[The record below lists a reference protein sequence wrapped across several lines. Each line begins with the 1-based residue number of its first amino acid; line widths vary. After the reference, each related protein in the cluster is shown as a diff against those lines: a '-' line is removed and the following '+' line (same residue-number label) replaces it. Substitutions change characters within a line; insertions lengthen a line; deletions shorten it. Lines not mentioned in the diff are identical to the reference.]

1 MSTDLKQLF
10 LHSLETTNHV
20 LEKVKPYDHPLLTLL
35 KKELQNQ
42 QQMLSSILDVFNQQG
57 GNPSLDSFKQ
67 QCSVVYHAN
76 EVATSFSN
84 SWLRSVDWM
93 QPSSKGI
100 ALEVESEMKQIKKLL
115 SDAAGKIQELYG
127 KEAVKY
133 VIPTFYLP
141 A

>member
-10 LHSLETTNHV
+10 LQASEATNRV
-20 LEKVKPYDHPLLTLL
+20 MDKVEPYNHPLLTLL
-35 KKELQNQ
+35 QKELQNQ
-42 QQMLSSILDVFNQQG
+42 QQMLTSILDIFNQQD

-67 QCSVVYHAN
+67 QCSVVYLAN
-76 EVATSFSN
+76 EMATSFSD

-93 QPSSKGI
+93 QPPSK
-100 ALEVESEMKQIKKLL
+100 AVASEVELEMKQIKKSL
-115 SDAAGKIQELYG
+115 SVAAGKIQELHG